1 MGMATRLERPQRVYA
16 RRPKKIWERYAVR
29 DVMRNE
35 VMRHICGEPP
45 DSTPLPSSPH
55 YDLLAGRGRDVPS
68 RGSIGRRGSRGDLG
82 FGAR

>member
-1 MGMATRLERPQRVYA
+1 MSSATPERRLTCEESTMGIATRLERPQRVYA

-45 DSTPLPSSPH
+45 DSTLLPSSPH
-55 YDLLAGRGRDVPS
+55 WLDVDATY
-68 RGSIGRRGSRGDLG
+68 RIEVV
-82 FGAR
+82 